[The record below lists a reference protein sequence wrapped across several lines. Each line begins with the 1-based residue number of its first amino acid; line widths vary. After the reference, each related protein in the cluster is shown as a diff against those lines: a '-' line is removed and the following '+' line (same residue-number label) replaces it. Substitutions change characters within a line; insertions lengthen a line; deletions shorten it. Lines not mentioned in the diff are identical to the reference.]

1 MQTSILRI
9 ILIAIV
15 MLMGT
20 NVAMS
25 ITRQQLASYAQ
36 SLKGIKKEELKDA
49 AYELMS
55 EKTVLDYGSGT
66 NKTWWGFYVTDRVA
80 ETNECINRYSDQK
93 FYFSSRGSAPGGMNI
108 EHSFAKS
115 WWGSTQ
121 NDAYRDLFNLYPSD
135 SKANSAKSNY
145 VMGEI
150 NLNDSYKS
158 LGEGA
163 GYVGKGYAGSNYVS
177 MWEPGDQY
185 KGDFA
190 RSYMYMATTYQH
202 FTWESAGLNQ
212 LTTGNW
218 PTLQEWSYVLFLKW
232 SKQDKI
238 DAIEVA
244 RNNAVYGI
252 QSNRN
257 LFVDYPYLSE
267 YIWGDSTHLA
277 FNPETSI
284 TTASDDD
291 RYNGSVIPDD
301 SNQPEPEETVVYT
314 RTKTVPTADT
324 FTALLLVDKSGSLLS
339 PKPLSPSSGKDYGYL
354 YGTTVAKTA
363 ESITVYPD
371 VIEPQ
376 LLTFVKQGS
385 VYLLKNSNGKYYY
398 TKSSYNN
405 YTHTDNQS
413 EAAVWTISIN
423 TDGTANIKDQ
433 NTQRVMMYSTQ
444 HSSFGAYD
452 SAPNYGI
459 YPYIYLFDAEA
470 TGVSS
475 VLQTKSDDSWYDL
488 KGQRMNRP
496 VTPGVYIRNGKKYI
510 LIHP

>member
-15 MLMGT
+15 MLLST

-36 SLKGIKKEELKDA
+36 SLKGMKKEELKDA
-49 AYELMS
+49 THELMS

-115 WWGSTQ
+115 WWGGTQ
-121 NDAYRDLFNLYPSD
+121 NDAYKDLFNLYPSD
-135 SKANSAKSNY
+135 SKANSSKSNY

-185 KGDFA
+185 KGDFS

-218 PTLQEWSYVLFLKW
+218 PTLQEWSYTLFLQW
-232 SKQDKI
+232 SRQDKV
-238 DAIEVA
+238 DATEVS
-244 RNNAVYGI
+244 RNNAVYSI

-284 TTASDDD
+284 STASDDN
-291 RYNGSVIPDD
+291 RYVGAIIPDNPTQPD
-301 SNQPEPEETVVYT
+301 SEETVVYELIT
-314 RTKTVPTADT
+314 ELPTTDT
-324 FTALLLVDKSGSLLS
+324 LNVLLLVDNAGKLYS
-339 PKPLSPSSGKDYGYL
+339 PKPLSPSSGKNYGYL
-354 YGTTVAKTA
+354 YVTTVGNTA
-363 ESITVYPD
+363 ENLTLYPED
-371 VIEPQ
+371 IQPQ
-376 LLTFVKQGS
+376 LLTFIKQGNG
-385 VYLLKNSNGKYYY
+385 YMLKNSEDKYYY
-398 TKSSYNN
+398 TQSSYSSYC
-405 YTHTDNQS
+405 YTTNQR
-413 EAAVWTISIN
+413 EAAVWDITIN
-423 TDGTANIKDQ
+423 ADGTARIQDQ
-433 NTQRVMMYSTQ
+433 DYQRVMMYSTQ
-444 HSSFGAYD
+444 HKSFGAYND
-452 SAPNYGI
+452 APSYGVC
-459 YPYIYLFDAEA
+459 PYIYMLNSEA
-470 TGVSS
+470 TGISPVQ
-475 VLQTKSDDSWYDL
+475 QTKSSGIWYNL
-488 KGQRMNRP
+488 KGQCINKP
-496 VTPGVYIRNGKKYI
+496 VTSGVYIRNGKKYI
-510 LIHP
+510 LIYP